1 MSKPTKITTV
11 VASMQGA
18 DLLIPVTDA
27 CRAHGVPLDL
37 VRIGTITTIQGGEQV
52 ALFIVQEFQH
62 IAELIE
68 RDIGESLIPVF
79 HLQGGPDK
87 GQWFTY
93 VTNFTGGTYYG
104 DKSLASPLAHTIKFN
119 GNTLYV

>member
-11 VASMQGA
+11 VSSMQGA
-18 DLLIPVTDA
+18 DILRPVMAA

-37 VRIGTITTIQGGEQV
+37 VRVGTITTTPGGEQP

-68 RDIGESLIPVF
+68 RDIWADLIPVF

-87 GQWFTY
+87 GRWFTY
-93 VTNFTGGTYYG
+93 VTDFIGGPYYG
-104 DKSLASPLAHTIKFN
+104 DKSKASPLAHIKFN